1 MKATMS
7 TESSVK
13 TPGRRY
19 ILHNPLGKGGMGVV
33 YRATDRLT
41 GREVALKQV
50 LTDIEVLGLNSTSM
64 TDFRMALA
72 REFKLSSSLRH
83 PNIIQVLDYGFDSNQ
98 HPYFTMELLPT
109 PQTILEAGL
118 QQSLTGKVNLLVQT
132 LYALAYLHRRGI
144 VHRDLKPANI
154 LVADETVKVLDF
166 GLSVVQGRQNQPQ
179 EDIVDTTAGTLAYMA
194 PEILMGET
202 SGVAADLYAVGMMA
216 YEMIA
221 HHHPFELDNPAMLIN
236 DIMFTMPDISA
247 LDVSD
252 YLATVIARLLQKDP
266 AERYNDASEVAAAL
280 RNAVNLPEN
289 IELSAIRESFLQ
301 AASLV
306 GRDDELKQLADALE
320 HALQG
325 QGGTWLIAGENG
337 VGKTRLVDELRR
349 LAMVKGATVMR
360 GQAVHVGSRPYESWL
375 PILRWLALLNDTF
388 TSEDLQLLKQFI
400 PDIHTLL
407 PEIATDIEPTSL
419 PPAKVRARLL
429 ELLERILRSQP
440 TPVVMI
446 FEDLHWAGSE
456 TLKLLADFH
465 KRVTD
470 LPLLVLATFRD
481 DEKPDLAASLPGM
494 PVMKLRRL
502 SEQAIADLSA
512 AMLGDAGR
520 SPQVVELLR
529 RETEGNVFFVVEV
542 VRALASEVGHLEQ
555 IGRMTLPQRVF
566 AGGMNAVL
574 QRRLGLISAD
584 DQALLRV
591 AAVMGRE
598 LDLPLLQTLAE
609 NIHFEIWLTRCS
621 SAALLEVEN
630 DQWRFAHDKL
640 REQLLEDTPEVER
653 RELHQR
659 VVQALENYHTPAGN
673 LLMHVAALAYH
684 SGKAGDIAKEDYYIT
699 LSGEQ
704 ALRNGA
710 YQEALDFLMR
720 AQTLL
725 DRLTLTPE
733 EKIDRQIT
741 LQQRIAEAHLG
752 MGNYV
757 TARTIYQSVLASS
770 QATGNKPASAGAYR
784 ALGDVALVQ
793 ENFEEARHLYQHSL
807 ALYRELED
815 ESGTA
820 RALNSLGNVA
830 YEMGDTTEARQLY
843 QESLSLARSLG
854 EDWGMAGAGAS
865 RITQEF
871 PAVNP
876 TKRAEYQIARQ
887 RFEQEL
893 GEYTVQD
900 NKPRM
905 ATTLYAMGIA
915 AQDVGELDDAIQ
927 HFRKSIAIW
936 QNLDNAIEVARCYE
950 RMGSVALAQ
959 QHHDEAWRYF
969 RHALQAS
976 VGSEV
981 TAATLY
987 ALIGIARVM
996 IIRNQPQQ
1004 ALELLAF
1011 LLHYPKSP
1019 EDLQDMA
1026 ESFIFRL
1033 ENDLPPN
1040 VVENAWDTGKTSD
1053 LGTIVAQ
1060 LLV

>member
-1 MKATMS
+1 MS
-7 TESSVK
+7 TETLVK

-50 LTDIEVLGLNSTSM
+50 LTDIEVLGLNNTSTSM

-83 PNIIQVLDYGFDSNQ
+83 PNIIQVLDYGFDTNQ
-98 HPYFTMELLPT
+98 HPYFTMELLRSPK
-109 PQTILEAGL
+109 TILEASL
-118 QQSLTGKVNLLVQT
+118 QQPLAGKVNLLVQT

-154 LVADETVKVLDF
+154 LVANDTVKVLDF
-166 GLSVVQGRQNQPQ
+166 GLSVAHGRQNQPQ

-202 SGVAADLYAVGMMA
+202 SGIAADLYAVGMMA

-221 HHHPFELDNPAMLIN
+221 NHHPFDLDNPALLIN
-236 DIMFTMPDISA
+236 DIMFTMPDVSA
-247 LDVSD
+247 LDISD
-252 YLATVIARLLQKDP
+252 HLAMIVARLLQKDP
-266 AERYNDASEVAAAL
+266 LERYSDASQVAAAL
-280 RNAVNLPEN
+280 RAAVNLPEN
-289 IELSAIRESFLQ
+289 IELSEIRESFLQ

-320 HALQG
+320 KALQG

-360 GQAVHVGSRPYESWL
+360 GQAVNVGSRPYESWL
-375 PILRWLALLNDTF
+375 PILRWLALLTDTF
-388 TSEDLQLLKQFI
+388 TLDDLQLLKQFI

-407 PEIATDIEPTSL
+407 PDIAPDIEPTSL

-429 ELLERILRSQP
+429 ELLERILRSQQ

-446 FEDLHWAGSE
+446 LEDLQWAGSE

-470 LPLLVLATFRD
+470 LPLLVVATFRD
-481 DEKPDLAASLPGM
+481 DEKPDLASSLPGI

-502 SEQAIADLSA
+502 SENAIADLSA

-542 VRALASEVGHLEQ
+542 VRALAAEVGQLEQ

-574 QRRLGLISAD
+574 QRRLGLINTD
-584 DQALLRV
+584 DQALLRM

-598 LDLPLLQTLAE
+598 LDLPLLQTLAA
-609 NIHFEIWLTRCS
+609 NINFELWLTRCS

-640 REQLLEDTPEVER
+640 REKLLEDTPEVER
-653 RELHQR
+653 RELHRR
-659 VVQALENYHTPAGN
+659 VVQTLENYYTLSGN
-673 LLMHVAALAYH
+673 LLTHVAALAYH
-684 SGKAGDIAKEDYYIT
+684 SGKAGDIAKEEYYIT
-699 LSGEQ
+699 LSSEQ

-710 YQEALDFLMR
+710 YQEALDFLTR

-725 DRLTLTPE
+725 DRLTLTPS
-733 EKIDRQIT
+733 EKLERQIT

-757 TARTIYQSVLASS
+757 TAQAIYQAVLASS
-770 QATGNKPASAGAYR
+770 QTTGNKPASAAAYR

-793 ENFEEARHLYQHSL
+793 ETFGEARQLYEYSL
-807 ALYRELED
+807 AVYRELQD
-815 ESGTA
+815 ESGIA
-820 RALNSLGNVA
+820 RALNGLGNVA
-830 YEMGDTTEARQLY
+830 YELGDTTEARQLY

-876 TKRAEYQIARQ
+876 AKRAEYQLTRQ

-905 ATTLYAMGIA
+905 AATLYQMGITS
-915 AQDVGELDDAIQ
+915 QDVGELDDAIQ
-927 HFRKSIAIW
+927 HFRKSMAIW
-936 QNLDNAIEVARCYE
+936 QNLDNSIEIARCYE
-950 RMGSVALAQ
+950 RLGSVALTQ
-959 QHHDEAWRYF
+959 QHYDEAWRYF
-969 RHALQAS
+969 RQSLQTS
-976 VGSEV
+976 VGGEV
-981 TAATLY
+981 TATTLY
-987 ALIGIARVM
+987 ALMGIARLM
-996 IIRNQPQQ
+996 ITRHQPQQ

-1019 EDLQDMA
+1019 EDLQDLA

-1033 ENDLPPN
+1033 ENELPPD